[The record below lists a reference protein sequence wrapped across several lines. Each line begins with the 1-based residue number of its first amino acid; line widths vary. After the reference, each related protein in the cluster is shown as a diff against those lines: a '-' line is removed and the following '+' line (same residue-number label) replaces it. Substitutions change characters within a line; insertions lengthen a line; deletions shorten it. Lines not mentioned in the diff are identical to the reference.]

1 MVESGNENVCVKR
14 DANEKCKS
22 TRVEKKEKREELL

>member
-14 DANEKCKS
+14 DANENAG
-22 TRVEKKEKREELL
+22 VKKKGKREELL